1 MSDSNSNRVGSVS
14 DSVNGEQGSRNNDS
28 SRERQPLEYEPT
40 GRTEL
45 KNLNEQIA
53 MKAAK
58 ADAANGETL
67 KNIVLRDARWSPEGG
82 WVKKKY

>member
-28 SRERQPLEYEPT
+28 SRERQPLEDEPT

-58 ADAANGETL
+58 ADAAN
-67 KNIVLRDARWSPEGG
+67 
-82 WVKKKY
+82 